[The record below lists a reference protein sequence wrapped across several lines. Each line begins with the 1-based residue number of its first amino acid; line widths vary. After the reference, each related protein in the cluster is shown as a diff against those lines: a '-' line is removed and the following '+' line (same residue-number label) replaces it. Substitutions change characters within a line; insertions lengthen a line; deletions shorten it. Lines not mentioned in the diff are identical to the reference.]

1 MNIFSVLGFAIAT
14 AVLIIGFKLAS
25 PNMAMFV
32 DYPSMFIVFGG
43 TFAAAAI
50 SFQLN
55 KMMELFKIFISHFV
69 YRDKETYAQL
79 IVNIIKVGE
88 GYRNGETL
96 EKLAGDASSH
106 FFREG
111 LELISDGFLE
121 PENIKSILQDRA
133 KNMNYMRQEDAGK
146 IKTIGKYP
154 PAFGMMGTTIGM
166 IVLLG
171 NLGGADAMKMIG
183 PAMGVCLI
191 TTLYGV
197 IVANLIFIPL
207 GDNLVNSAKALHL
220 KNIIILAGIGHII
233 KKSNPV
239 LIAEELNSFLLPKDR
254 LDWKDAL
261 K

>member
-1 MNIFSVLGFAIAT
+1 MNIFSVLGFIIAT
-14 AVLIIGFKLAS
+14 AVLITGFKLAS
-25 PNMAMFV
+25 PNMMMFV
-32 DYPSMFIVFGG
+32 DYPSMFIVIGG
-43 TFAAAAI
+43 TFAASAI

-55 KMMELFKIFISHFV
+55 KMMQLFKIFISHFV
-69 YRDKETYAQL
+69 YRDRETYAQL
-79 IVNIIKVGE
+79 IANIIKIGE
-88 GYRNGETL
+88 SYRNGETL
-96 EKLAGDASSH
+96 EKLAGDTTSH

-111 LELISDGFLE
+111 LELINDGFLD
-121 PENIKSILQDRA
+121 PEKINEIMQDRA
-133 KNMNYMRQEDAGK
+133 LNMNYMRQEDAGK

-197 IVANLIFIPL
+197 IVANLVFIPL
-207 GDNLVNSAKALHL
+207 GDNLSSSAKALHL
-220 KNIIILAGIGHII
+220 KNVIILAGIKHII